1 MKKDCMQFKCLISS
15 FDLNFT
21 FINRTILYNS
31 HIKLNFF
38 LPIQLGITTGI
49 KKIKTLTP
57 VLKHTCMKKD
67 DCNATQNV
75 V

>member
-21 FINRTILYNS
+21 FINITILYNS

-49 KKIKTLTP
+49 IKTLTT

-67 DCNATQNV
+67 DCNATQNLM
-75 V
+75 

>member
-1 MKKDCMQFKCLISS
+1 MQFKCLNSS

-31 HIKLNFF
+31 HIKLNVFP
-38 LPIQLGITTGI
+38 PIQLGITTGI
-49 KKIKTLTP
+49 KKIKILTP

>member
-1 MKKDCMQFKCLISS
+1 MKKDCMQFKFLNSS

-21 FINRTILYNS
+21 FINGTILYNS

-49 KKIKTLTP
+49 IKTLTT